1 MTKCHSP
8 IASKLRAVEEKRL
21 SSCALGGVFFLF
33 ANLKRIV
40 ILLFMSALA
49 FHPLALPQTQYS
61 ARAKQIGMHLKCM
74 CRGCDM
80 SAGGCSHPG
89 ASFSGPC
96 EMSAIP
102 ELREVD
108 ELLSQGKDEKQI
120 MDAFVAK
127 YGTVVLVEPPKTG
140 FGLVAWVMP
149 SVYLLLGTGF
159 VILVISRWRLRN
171 IALLSTHGASGS
183 ASVSPELLARARA
196 QSAEDP
202 KD

>member
-21 SSCALGGVFFLF
+21 LSRAQGGVFFLF

-40 ILLFMSALA
+40 ILLFMTAFAFRPLTLA
-49 FHPLALPQTQYS
+49 QTQYS
-61 ARAKQIGMHLKCM
+61 ARARQIGMHLKCM

-108 ELLSQGKDEKQI
+108 ELLGQGKNEQQI

-140 FGLVAWVMP
+140 LGLVAWVMP
-149 SVYLLLGTGF
+149 SVYLLLGTGV
-159 VILVISRWRLRN
+159 VILVISRWRQRN
-171 IALLSTHGASGS
+171 IALASSES
-183 ASVSPELLARARA
+183 AARADAVSRELLARVRA
-196 QSAEDP
+196 QSAEGHED
-202 KD
+202 